1 MTSEDQLLPANFKF
15 SGFLTPNYTQ
25 IPDQLFDELLPI
37 LSGNEI
43 KILMYICRR
52 TFGFKKDIDNIS
64 LAQMVS
70 GITAKDGTK
79 LDGGTGLS
87 KASVA
92 RALKELEDKN
102 IILRVRRSDPQ
113 RGDLPTT
120 YQLNVID
127 PRKLLSRSEEGSH
140 NSDTPRVSHRDTP
153 LSQVDTP
160 RVSHR
165 DTQETVIQETEST
178 TTYPKN
184 DNEPQQGPSRSNAVV
199 AALVSFGISQN
210 VSESLAQRFSA
221 DYIGKKIEFLAFLH
235 NHEPHRVKKPAAWL
249 RSAIEDDYTAPDG
262 FKTTAERERQANEEK
277 ERKQAA
283 VEVQKAHSE
292 QAEQRWKEQEAARS
306 VRLHKLHQQYQTTL
320 TDFAFWNKAKTSL
333 SAYGV
338 SDVLIAYMQILK
350 LEANQVVIHVRNHF
364 MRQQLEKPKIK
375 QQIEAALHEVTDQ
388 PIELVF
394 VVGDQAEEGSHEQ

>member
-127 PRKLLSRSEEGSH
+127 PRKLLSRGEEGSH

-153 LSQVDTP
+153 LSHLDTP

-165 DTQETVIQETEST
+165 DTQETVIQETENT
-178 TTYPKN
+178 TTYSKN
-184 DNEPQQGPSRSNAVV
+184 GNEPQQRQSVPNAVV

-210 VSESLAQRFSA
+210 VSELLAKQYSA
-221 DYIGKKIEFLAFLH
+221 DYIREKIAFLEFLVK
-235 NHEPHRVKKPAAWL
+235 HERSRVKKPAAWL
-249 RSAIEDDYTAPDG
+249 RSAIEDDYIAPDG
-262 FKTTAERERQANEEK
+262 FQTTAQRERQANEEK
-277 ERKQAA
+277 ERKQAT
-283 VEVQKAHSE
+283 VEAQKAYSDRS
-292 QAEQRWKEQEAARS
+292 EQRWKEQEAERSAR
-306 VRLHKLHQQYQTTL
+306 LQKLHRQYQTNL
-320 TDFAFWNKAKTSL
+320 ADFTFWNKAKTAL
-333 SAYGV
+333 SAHGI
-338 SDVLIAYMQILK
+338 SDVLIAYMEILK
-350 LEANQVVIHVRNHF
+350 FEANQVVIHVRNHF
-364 MRQQLEKPKIK
+364 MCQQLEKPKIRSL
-375 QQIEAALHEVTDQ
+375 IETALQEVASH
-388 PIELVF
+388 PVALVF